1 MSNEPDNNVLSII
14 YVKIS
19 KRSHINSHELNSKSE
34 EVYFLCNSSLQKIL
48 LIAWKKKQKFIKY
61 SFVINLCFTLGIK
74 PNKVIHSRSI
84 RETFWGTEVIVLGLS
99 LELINLNFIIAVN
112 LVVLCDAPCQ
122 ASDDPCGCERCSQTM
137 QFLVITLQR
146 KTEI

>member
-48 LIAWKKKQKFIKY
+48 LIA
-61 SFVINLCFTLGIK
+61 
-74 PNKVIHSRSI
+74 
-84 RETFWGTEVIVLGLS
+84 
-99 LELINLNFIIAVN
+99 
-112 LVVLCDAPCQ
+112 
-122 ASDDPCGCERCSQTM
+122 
-137 QFLVITLQR
+137 
-146 KTEI
+146 